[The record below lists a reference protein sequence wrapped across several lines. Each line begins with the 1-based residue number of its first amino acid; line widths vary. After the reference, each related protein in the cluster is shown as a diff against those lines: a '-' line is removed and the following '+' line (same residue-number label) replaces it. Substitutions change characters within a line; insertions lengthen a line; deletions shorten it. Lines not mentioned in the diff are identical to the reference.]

1 MTLQEVQKNLKDLSD
16 ADDAAFLQGYFKTG
30 KGEYGE
36 GDQFRGI
43 RVPKIRK
50 LVPKCNALSWDEVT
64 TLLHSDFHED
74 RLLALL
80 ILVNRFEKTT
90 GTERERIYNHYIKN
104 TRYINNWDLVDQ
116 SAPNITGAFLMNRPK
131 DQLLQWA
138 RSDKWYERR
147 IAIMSTF
154 HFIRNHHFDLSLKL
168 AGMLLDDP
176 HDLIHKSVGW
186 MLREIGKRDQKR
198 EEEFL
203 ESRYQNMPR
212 TMLRYAIEK
221 FPESRRQDY
230 LNGLI

>member
-1 MTLQEVQKNLKDLSD
+1 MTLQEVQKALENLSD
-16 ADDAAFLQGYFKTG
+16 ADDATFLQRYFKTG

-50 LVPKCNALSWDEVT
+50 LVTKCKALSCDEVA
-64 TLLHSDFHED
+64 LLFHSDFHED

-80 ILVNRFEKTT
+80 ILVKRFEKATES
-90 GTERERIYNHYIKN
+90 ERESIYNLYVQN
-104 TRYINNWDLVDQ
+104 TRFINNWDLVDQ
-116 SAPNITGAFLMNRPK
+116 SAPNIAGAYLMNRPHE
-131 DQLLQWA
+131 QLLQWA
-138 RSDKWYERR
+138 QSDRWYERR

-154 HFIRNHHFDLSLKL
+154 FFIRNRYFDLSLKL
-168 AGMLLDDP
+168 AEILLNDP
-176 HDLIHKSVGW
+176 HVLIHKAVGW

-203 ESRYQNMPR
+203 KSQYQKMPR

-221 FPESRRQDY
+221 FPESRRQGY
-230 LNGLI
+230 LKGVI